1 MSWTALP
8 TPKPKANTR
17 HGYTSGST
25 TRLDMGEERFMWQR
39 PPNEFDAIYKVKLD
53 RQVRDLHF
61 GTSTRE
67 DWKST
72 MINKRDSFN
81 PNAGPGSY
89 KRDKEF
95 LISSEAINKEAP
107 RFQDAPREGMALKTC
122 TPGPIYNIEKVY
134 KRGKEE
140 SLGVSFGRSKRKNLH
155 EGSAADALYAPKVDR
170 PDFAVSFG
178 AGDRFHYE
186 PKFSL
191 TMSTP
196 GPIYNVNDPRVMD
209 SIRPSPPA
217 VVWGRGRGSRFKT
230 DSIWGG
236 A

>member
-1 MSWTALP
+1 MSWTNNNK
-8 TPKPKANTR
+8 PKEKANTR
-17 HGYTSGST
+17 YGYTCGST
-25 TRLDMGEERFMWQR
+25 TRLDMGEERFRWQR
-39 PPNEFDAIYKVKLD
+39 PPNAFDAIYKVTLD
-53 RQVRDLHF
+53 SQVRDLHF

-67 DWKST
+67 DWKTT

-89 KRDKEF
+89 KLDKEF
-95 LISSEAINKEAP
+95 LVSSEMHFIEAP
-107 RFQDAPREGMALKTC
+107 RFQDAPRESMALKTC

-155 EGSAADALYAPKVDR
+155 ASSAADALYAPKLDR

-196 GPIYNVNDPRVMD
+196 GPIYNVNDPKCID
-209 SIRPSPPA
+209 NIKIRPPSI
-217 VVWGRGRGSRFKT
+217 VWGKGRGSRFKT
-230 DSIWGG
+230 DSIWGN
-236 A
+236 